1 MSGSRS
7 KLPIAALAALLLATA
22 GFFTYLLREAAAKD
36 DAAPVI
42 VCSSSEIHVSVDA
55 SEEELLFGVT
65 AMDAEDGDITS
76 SVVIESISSFVE
88 PGKSIITYAAFD
100 SHNHVA
106 TASRTLYYT
115 DYHSPR
121 FRITDSLQFLSG
133 TVINPLL
140 YITAEDCIDG
150 DISNKISMTLLES
163 GDYISAIGV
172 HPVEFRVTNSLGDV
186 SSLQTEIVVYERS
199 SYNAPSIVLSD
210 YLVYTEP
217 GERINPIDYVRE
229 IAFLRES
236 YTVEQ
241 YGAENLVIDDSEL
254 NIARPG
260 IYKVTIYCERGDA
273 TGSATLLVA
282 VTDSVSA
289 S

>member
-1 MSGSRS
+1 M
-7 KLPIAALAALLLATA
+7 
-22 GFFTYLLREAAAKD
+22 REAAAKD

-229 IAFLRES
+229 IAFCVKATRLS
-236 YTVEQ
+236 NTV
-241 YGAENLVIDDSEL
+241 
-254 NIARPG
+254 R
-260 IYKVTIYCERGDA
+260 K
-273 TGSATLLVA
+273 TLLL
-282 VTDSVSA
+282 TIRSLTLQSPEYTR
-289 S
+289 

>member
-1 MSGSRS
+1 M
-7 KLPIAALAALLLATA
+7 
-22 GFFTYLLREAAAKD
+22 F
-36 DAAPVI
+36 
-42 VCSSSEIHVSVDA
+42 
-55 SEEELLFGVT
+55 
-65 AMDAEDGDITS
+65 
-76 SVVIESISSFVE
+76 
-88 PGKSIITYAAFD
+88 
-100 SHNHVA
+100 
-106 TASRTLYYT
+106 
-115 DYHSPR
+115 
-121 FRITDSLQFLSG
+121 
-133 TVINPLL
+133 
-140 YITAEDCIDG
+140 
-150 DISNKISMTLLES
+150 
-163 GDYISAIGV
+163 
-172 HPVEFRVTNSLGDV
+172 
-186 SSLQTEIVVYERS
+186 YERS

-254 NIARPG
+254 NIAKPG

>member
-254 NIARPG
+254 NIAKPG

-282 VTDSVSA
+282 VTDPVSA

>member
-76 SVVIESISSFVE
+76 SVVIESIHRLLSRARDHNICRVC
-88 PGKSIITYAAFD
+88 

-163 GDYISAIGV
+163 GRLYISNRV

-254 NIARPG
+254 NIAKPG
-260 IYKVTIYCERGDA
+260 IYKMTIYCERGDA

>member
-140 YITAEDCIDG
+140 YITA
-150 DISNKISMTLLES
+150 
-163 GDYISAIGV
+163 V
-172 HPVEFRVTNSLGDV
+172 HPVEFRVANSLGDV

-254 NIARPG
+254 NIAKPG

>member
-22 GFFTYLLREAAAKD
+22 GFFTYLLRE
-36 DAAPVI
+36 AAPVI

-254 NIARPG
+254 NIAKPG